1 MLNPSNVLPNPI
13 QIGRN
18 LTAREFR
25 GTALRVSTVVG
36 SVLFLINHGSAA
48 MDRDMNRS
56 RWLSAGLTYLVP
68 YCVSIHGQCSGRKR
82 ECKL

>member
-1 MLNPSNVLPNPI
+1 MLKSIDLPNFL
-13 QIGRN
+13 QLGRN
-18 LTAREFR
+18 LSAREFR

-36 SVLFLINHGSAA
+36 SVLFLINHGSAVMA
-48 MDRDMNRS
+48 KEMNRS
-56 RWLSAGLTYLVP
+56 RWLSAGLTYIVP

>member
-1 MLNPSNVLPNPI
+1 MLNPVELPNPV
-13 QIGRN
+13 QVGRN

-25 GTALRVSTVVG
+25 STALRVSTVVG
-36 SVLFLINHGSAA
+36 SVLFLINHGGAVMA
-48 MDRDMNRS
+48 KDMS
-56 RWLSAGLTYLVP
+56 RARWMSAGLTYLVP

>member
-1 MLNPSNVLPNPI
+1 MLNPVQFPSPV
-13 QIGRN
+13 QISRN

-25 GTALRVSTVVG
+25 STALRVSMVVG
-36 SVLFLINHGSAA
+36 SVLFMINHGSAV
-48 MDRDMNRS
+48 MSKEMSRS

-68 YCVSIHGQCSGRKR
+68 YCVSIHGQSAGRKR